1 MKKLYLSILFF
12 CFLFAYLESTEAGLV
27 KKFPLE
33 RGGLHLSRS
42 IQSQSYFDSV
52 GQKSAILGTEDGNSE
67 VWIYPYKVL
76 HDFRLY
82 FLMEDENILLDGRRI
97 ARRIDVYPHQTIIRY
112 VHSSFIA
119 E

>member
-42 IQSQSYFDSV
+42 IQSQ
-52 GQKSAILGTEDGNSE
+52 I
-67 VWIYPYKVL
+67 
-76 HDFRLY
+76 
-82 FLMEDENILLDGRRI
+82 
-97 ARRIDVYPHQTIIRY
+97 
-112 VHSSFIA
+112 
-119 E
+119 